1 MKSTERFAADS
12 PLRLEGIGGS
22 EVGSALNVNPFCSA
36 AELYKIKIGELVNGD
51 AGDAAEL
58 GHILE
63 PWILDK
69 YEQKE
74 NVKLERPGDIV
85 YRHPVYSWMF
95 AHIDGKVIGEKRGV
109 DAKSTGLM
117 NFQAAKKFGKSGT
130 DELPQS
136 IICQCILYMAI
147 FDYDQWDVA
156 ALIAGGGVRFYQI
169 KRDLELEKIVIE
181 KLKVFWF
188 EHVKKRIPPEPKTI
202 EEADILYTSG
212 NLDPIE
218 STPDI
223 YQKYLRRFKIKKTL
237 CKILKKLEEIDFELK
252 SFIGDH
258 AELTNF
264 NDDILI
270 TWYRDQDSETFD
282 KDSFKTDH
290 PKLFKKYQVP
300 KTGCRRFLPK
310 KLK

>member
-1 MKSTERFAADS
+1 MKSTERFAVDS

-22 EVGSALNVNPFCSA
+22 EVGSALDVNPFCSSV
-36 AELYKIKIGELVNGD
+36 ELYKIKIGELDGSVSND
-51 AGDAAEL
+51 ACEL

-74 NVKLERPGDIV
+74 GVRLKRPGDIV
-85 YRHPVYSWMF
+85 YRHKDFPWLF
-95 AHIDGKVIGEKRGV
+95 AHVDGLVIGEKRGV
-109 DAKSTGLM
+109 DAKSSGLM
-117 NFQAAKKFGKSGT
+117 NIQAAKKFGKSGT

-136 IICQCILYMAI
+136 IICQCVLYMAI

-181 KLKVFWF
+181 KLKHFWF
-188 EHVKKRIPPEPKTI
+188 ENVQKRIPPDPKTI
-202 EEADILYTSG
+202 DEVDILYTSG

-223 YQKYLRRFKIKKTL
+223 YQKYLERLKVNQKLAKTKKEL
-237 CKILKKLEEIDFELK
+237 GEIDFELK
-252 SFIGDH
+252 YFIGDH
-258 AELTNF
+258 AELVNF
-264 NDDILI
+264 NDDVLI
-270 TWYRDQDSETFD
+270 SWYKDKDSEKFD
-282 KDSFKTDH
+282 TNSFKTDH
-290 PKLFKKYQVP
+290 PRLYKKYMVP
-300 KTGCRRFLPK
+300 KISCRRFLPK
-310 KLK
+310 TL